1 MIKSEFDYV
10 EHEESATDFSN
21 LIFGVDDNEQC
32 FNESNSTKIRIGKFE
47 KSLKQ
52 VSPQSKD
59 SFYNAVICSLYFNIV
74 KAELLSFNE
83 QNTQIALGLDFIS
96 RLNELKDR
104 IRLSV
109 EMNDFE
115 PKMHLVNDL
124 VFEKKMFLRLFE
136 KKSKFRYLIKKGNEK
151 KNEIKKE
158 VLACIDM
165 HYNGFNVSC
174 HLCNKDQQIEFQ
186 PVDIICKPVKRVDE
200 IIECFYSAEIFQA
213 FTIRL
218 QGKSRISTHTGHLC
232 YYCND
237 YCAGNQSFEG
247 QLKSCTRKP
256 GVVYK
261 FNNANLSTFED
272 KYGLMGEKTF
282 SIYFDLET
290 TCGRNVL
297 LPFDEN
303 DQTIDMY
310 AVFYCI
316 VVYFHKSYAINELAI
331 VRSFTDSLQD
341 LADLS

>member
-1 MIKSEFDYV
+1 MSQFIDFQAVDSDLNEEEEEEGQGSSSNFIDDLSSFNDQSPTNYRLIDALDEPSVYSHCGKVERSYEDSEFDYV

-124 VFEKKMFLRLFE
+124 LFEKKMFLRLFK

-165 HYNGFNVSC
+165 HCNGFNVSC

-200 IIECFYSAEIFQA
+200 IIECFYSTEIFQA

-247 QLKSCTRKP
+247 QLKSCTRNRAL
-256 GVVYK
+256 
-261 FNNANLSTFED
+261 FISSTT
-272 KYGLMGEKTF
+272 LTF
-282 SIYFDLET
+282 QPL
-290 TCGRNVL
+290 R
-297 LPFDEN
+297 
-303 DQTIDMY
+303 
-310 AVFYCI
+310 
-316 VVYFHKSYAINELAI
+316 INT
-331 VRSFTDSLQD
+331 V
-341 LADLS
+341 